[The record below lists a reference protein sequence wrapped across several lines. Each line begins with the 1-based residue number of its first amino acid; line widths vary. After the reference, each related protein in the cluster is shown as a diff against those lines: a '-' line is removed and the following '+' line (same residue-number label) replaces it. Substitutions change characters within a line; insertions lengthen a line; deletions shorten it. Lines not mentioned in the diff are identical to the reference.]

1 MTRRS
6 RRAGAVATLVLTSSV
21 ALAAPTAAAAGLEQA
36 DADVNVD
43 EQGTAQVEIDY
54 VVSGGAAGDE
64 PAETVSFSALAFDED
79 GGVPIEDVVV
89 TNGDGQELGTS
100 VETVKL
106 KTTVTAT
113 LDEPLP
119 PGGEANLTVSYTAP
133 DVGAVDGARMTA
145 EVPVLA
151 LDLPAA
157 TTSPGIFT
165 ASVQLAPG
173 YDYVE
178 GFPANPESVATSGDR
193 VQVRYDTPAV
203 PALLRS
209 VSTTGDA
216 PFFTLERSVNLAL
229 GLTLVAGTAA
239 LYVSF
244 TRGRRR
250 AAEVAATAERRH

>member
-6 RRAGAVATLVLTSSV
+6 RRVGAVAVAVAMSPV
-21 ALAAPTAAAAGLEQA
+21 ALAVPAAAAGLEQA
-36 DADVNVD
+36 DAVVDVD
-43 EQGTAQVEIDY
+43 DQGTAHVEIGY
-54 VVSGGAAGDE
+54 VVTGGADGDE
-64 PAETVSFSALAFDED
+64 PAETVSFSALAFDD
-79 GGVPIEDVVV
+79 AGAVPIEDVVV
-89 TNGDGQELGTS
+89 ATGDGQELDTS

-113 LDEPLP
+113 LAEPLS
-119 PGGEANLTVSYTAP
+119 PGDESELTVSYAAP
-133 DVGAVDGARMTA
+133 DVGVVDGARMTS

-157 TTSPGIFT
+157 STSPGIFT

-193 VQVRYDTPAV
+193 VEVSYDTPAV

-209 VSTTGDA
+209 VGTTGDA

-229 GLTLVAGTAA
+229 ALTLVAGGAV

-244 TRGRRR
+244 TRGRKR
-250 AAEVAATAERRH
+250 AAEVAAAAERRH